1 MLKSTAR
8 AVRNAI
14 NAARAGDN
22 YPKLIKY
29 RAIERPHYGYIVYWA
44 ADLAKRLKIDRISL
58 LEFGVAGGNG
68 LLNLEMHAKRVSQL
82 TGVSFEIYG
91 FDTGGG
97 LPAPRDY
104 RDVAFFWQS
113 AHYKMDRAALDA
125 RLTTAK
131 LVIGDVSETTKDFI
145 EKFNP
150 APIGAAAFDVDYYSS
165 TMDALKIFDVPS
177 EYRLPRIQCY
187 FDDITGHDLAPIGI
201 GMGMPLAINDF
212 NEANKGSRALSP
224 LRHMEYHYAPAQPW
238 HHRLYNFADFNH
250 PRFNDYILETD
261 NQLPLDT

>member
-1 MLKSTAR
+1 M
-8 AVRNAI
+8 
-14 NAARAGDN
+14 
-22 YPKLIKY
+22 
-29 RAIERPHYGYIVYWA
+29 
-44 ADLAKRLKIDRISL
+44 SL
-58 LEFGVAGGNG
+58 E
-68 LLNLEMHAKRVSQL
+68 EHAKRVSQI

-97 LPAPRDY
+97 LPPPRDY

-131 LVIGDVSETTKDFI
+131 LVIGDVSETTTDFA

-165 TMDALKIFDVPS
+165 TMDALKIFDVPH

-187 FDDITGHDLAPIGI
+187 FDDITGHDLAQRPSTLITT
-201 GMGMPLAINDF
+201 P
-212 NEANKGSRALSP
+212 R
-224 LRHMEYHYAPAQPW
+224 PW
-238 HHRLYNFADFNH
+238 MR
-250 PRFNDYILETD
+250 
-261 NQLPLDT
+261 